1 MTIVSAPFRW
11 LRSGAIG
18 GTILALAAGAHTL
31 AGGVLPA
38 PILMLAL
45 TALTAVVSVAVTSIR
60 VPLALMLALLGASQ
74 LLLHNAFDL
83 LSNPT
88 VPTAAFVDPAM
99 AHHLMGVHTALAPQA
114 TAMAQMSMQ
123 PGHPAAELA
132 MTLAHVGATLATAV
146 VLAKGEDALWLLAD
160 WLRPLVRLAAPASV
174 AVAPSP
180 SLSAANSPIRPQP
193 RRNLRADSRRGPP
206 APAPTFV

>member
-1 MTIVSAPFRW
+1 MSAVSAPFRW
-11 LRSGAIG
+11 LRSGTIAV
-18 GTILALAAGAHTL
+18 TILALAAGAHTL
-31 AGGVLPA
+31 AGGVLPE
-38 PILMLAL
+38 PILLLAL

-83 LSNPT
+83 LSNPM
-88 VPTAAFVDPAM
+88 VPTAALVDPAM

-123 PGHPAAELA
+123 PGYPSAALA

-146 VLAKGEDALWLLAD
+146 VLAKGEEALWLLAD
-160 WLRPLVRLAAPASV
+160 WLRPLVRLAGPAPV
-174 AVAPSP
+174 AVAPFQA
-180 SLSAANSPIRPQP
+180 LTAANSPIRPQP
-193 RRNLRADSRRGPP
+193 WRNLRADCRRGPP
-206 APAPTFV
+206 TVAHVFV

>member
-1 MTIVSAPFRW
+1 MTAVSAPFRW

-38 PILMLAL
+38 PMVMLAL
-45 TALTAVVSVAVTSIR
+45 TALTAVVSVAVTGIR
-60 VPLALMLALLGASQ
+60 VPLTLMLALLGASQ

-88 VPTAAFVDPAM
+88 VPTASLVDPAM
-99 AHHLMGVHTALAPQA
+99 AHHLMGVPAALAPPA
-114 TAMAQMSMQ
+114 TAMTHMSMQ
-123 PGHPAAELA
+123 PGHPAAALA

-146 VLAKGEDALWLLAD
+146 VLAKGEEALWLLAD
-160 WLRPLVRLAAPASV
+160 WLRPLVRLAAPVIV
-174 AVAPSP
+174 AVAALP
-180 SLSAANSPIRPQP
+180 SLTAAYSPIRPQP
-193 RRNLRADSRRGPP
+193 WRNLPADSRRGPP
-206 APAPTFV
+206 APAPTFA